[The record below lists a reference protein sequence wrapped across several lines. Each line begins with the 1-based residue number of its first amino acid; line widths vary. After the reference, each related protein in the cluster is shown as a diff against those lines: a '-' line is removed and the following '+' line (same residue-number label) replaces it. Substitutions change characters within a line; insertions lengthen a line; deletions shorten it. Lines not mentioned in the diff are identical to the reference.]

1 MKEDALELLMIAY
14 QQTNNS
20 AKMFDTAQK
29 VLQANRA
36 TSGVGLGG
44 VLQAG
49 DGDRP
54 NAQQSLTEAGQ
65 TSEKGLQCLQ
75 TASKPEGTS
84 DADWQKLKSQTT
96 ESSITRPA

>member
-29 VLQANRA
+29 VLQANPCNIRA
-36 TSGVGLGG
+36 LALVAYSK
-44 VLQAG
+44 QAMATG
-49 DGDRP
+49 P

-65 TSEKGLQCLQ
+65 TSEKGLQCCRRR
-75 TASKPEGTS
+75 ASRRARRMRTG
-84 DADWQKLKSQTT
+84 
-96 ESSITRPA
+96 RN